1 MRKYRVTYAALLVS
15 SLVAGQVAGS
25 ITAPAAHAAPAAKA
39 PAVSAPA
46 AFKFNSVPMGAGVTA
61 VLENINIWSQPG
73 GSILSYTLKYTNSGN
88 SSASLMHYFSRVVTP
103 GGSAL
108 PGNPLGADA
117 LKKKV
122 GAKETLSV
130 TYYVNVGQTSSLQ
143 GIKIS
148 MLVWDA
154 KTKGYLKQ
162 TGSFGVPAN
171 YSTTAPA
178 GTSLSTVM
186 NDIPVAA
193 SADSLQLYKYSGKV
207 YAKVGV
213 SLTNKGNKVL
223 SDPGYSAYLVSA
235 SGTSFELALSG
246 TQADYKIQP
255 QEKRSIYYI
264 AEIPAYLKTD
274 NMKLQF
280 TKKDETA
287 KLELAKSSYKL
298 PAASSP
304 NLVVG
309 SGVVKKIVV
318 NNNTVDTLLRNANVY
333 AQDADAVWTFQMQL
347 KNTGN
352 KAVTLPSYDLAVKSV
367 KGKVF
372 PVNSKGVSGVT
383 LKPLETKI
391 VPLTVRVPLEVDQSG
406 LQLMMIE
413 SVGAESINVPESN
426 GNGEST
432 GNTGNTGNT
441 GTPSTAAPATPTAKM
456 IFPVAYFV
464 IPYALRTEVTSGQEY
479 MTTNSYGSFS
489 YSIESLQRYPW
500 RDDDILAARLRIT
513 NTQNV
518 SLTLPELKGTIKLDK
533 ENLPVTTE
541 LYMDNKDS
549 SVLAPGKSAEL
560 YVLGKI
566 AYTSEFQDMRIVLNG
581 TQNSETAAFLDFS
594 INNSINSIPAIEKGK
609 SYTISGKGKT
619 ASVQENRTT
628 IYPGE
633 SHNLVYT
640 ELYLSSEE
648 KRQSKMARL
657 QAYYKTKDGQYFEAG
672 SSQSENSASPGAKQ
686 LVVLW
691 AKVPKATDLA
701 DVSLYLGAG
710 IKEGKLIEA
719 KEEATGFV
727 NVAAL
732 QLNPQANVPKNT
744 LESTVLYPYT
754 ISVLTSEGKRMKSS
768 DTIDIT
774 MNYSLRKDNI
784 YDAGV
789 LEHKLILQITDPL
802 GIATEKVLTLGTDLI
817 EGTNN
822 QYSFSLSRPLYK
834 TMDGGAYK
842 LAFYDEFQGERL
854 MLGSQSFVVT
864 NVVPNKTQE

>member
-25 ITAPAAHAAPAAKA
+25 ITAPAAHAAPAAKP

-103 GGSAL
+103 GGSVL

-122 GAKETLSV
+122 GAKESLSV

-171 YSTTAPA
+171 YSTTAPV
-178 GTSLSTVM
+178 GTSLSTIM

-246 TQADYKIQP
+246 TQADYSIQP

-264 AEIPAYLKTD
+264 TEIPAYLKTD

-391 VPLTVRVPLEVDQSG
+391 VPLTVRIPLEVDQSG

-413 SVGAESINVPESN
+413 SVGAESISAPEP
-426 GNGEST
+426 GGTGES
-432 GNTGNTGNT
+432 TGNTGNT

-489 YSIESLQRYPW
+489 YSIVSLQRYPW
-500 RDDDILAARLRIT
+500 RDDDILAAKLRIT

-533 ENLPVTTE
+533 ESLPVTTE

-549 SVLAPGKSAEL
+549 SVLAPGKSVEL

-566 AYTSEFQDMRIVLNG
+566 AYTSEFQDMRIALNG
-581 TQNSETAAFLDFS
+581 TQNSETVPFMDVS
-594 INNSINSIPAIEKGK
+594 ISNSINSIPTIEKGK
-609 SYTISGKGKT
+609 SYIISGKGKT
-619 ASVQENRTT
+619 ASVEENRTT
-628 IYPGE
+628 IYQGE

-672 SSQSENSASPGAKQ
+672 TSQSENSASPGAKQ

-701 DVSLYLGAG
+701 DVSLYLGSG

-754 ISVLTSEGKRMKSS
+754 ISVLTSQGKRMKSS
-768 DTIDIT
+768 DTLDIT
-774 MNYSLRKDNI
+774 MNYSLRKDNL

-789 LEHKLILQITDPL
+789 LEHKLILQITDPF

-822 QYSFSLSRPLYK
+822 QYSFSLSRPVYK

-854 MLGSQSFVVT
+854 LLGSQAFGVT
-864 NVVPNKTQE
+864 NVVPNKTEE

>member
-25 ITAPAAHAAPAAKA
+25 ITAPAAHAAPAAKS

-46 AFKFNSVPMGAGVTA
+46 AFKFNTVPMGAGVSA

-73 GSILSYTLKYTNSGN
+73 GNILSYTLKYTNSGN

-103 GGSAL
+103 GGSVL

-171 YSTTAPA
+171 YSTTAPV
-178 GTSLSTVM
+178 GTSLNTAM

-193 SADSLQLYKYSGKV
+193 TADSLQLYKYSGKV

-235 SGTSFELALSG
+235 SGTSFALALSG
-246 TQADYKIQP
+246 TQADYNIQP

-264 AEIPAYLKTD
+264 TEIPAYLKTD

-280 TKKDETA
+280 TQRDETT

-309 SGVVKKIVV
+309 NGVVKKITV

-333 AQDADAVWTFQMQL
+333 SQDADAVWTFQMQL

-367 KGKVF
+367 KGKVY
-372 PVNSKGVSGVT
+372 PVNSKGISGIT

-391 VPLTVRVPLEVDQSG
+391 VPLTVRVPLEVEQSG

-413 SVGAESINVPESN
+413 SVGAESASVPESN
-426 GNGEST
+426 GTGGET
-432 GNTGNTGNT
+432 TGNT
-441 GTPSTAAPATPTAKM
+441 GTQPPATPATPATPTAKM

-479 MTTNSYGSFS
+479 LTTNSYGSFS
-489 YSIESLQRYPW
+489 YSIQSLQRYPW

-541 LYMDNKDS
+541 LYIDNKDT
-549 SVLAPGKSAEL
+549 SVLAPGKSVEL

-566 AYTSEFQDMRIVLNG
+566 AYTSEFRDMRIALNG
-581 TQNSETAAFLDFS
+581 TQNTETVPFLDIS
-594 INNSINSIPAIEKGK
+594 VNNSINSIPTIEKGK

-628 IYPGE
+628 IYQGE

-672 SSQSENSASPGAKQ
+672 TSQSENSASPGAKQ

-691 AKVPKATDLA
+691 AKVPKATDIT

-744 LESTVLYPYT
+744 LEATVVYPYT

-768 DTIDIT
+768 DTLDIT
-774 MNYSLRKDNI
+774 MNYSLRKDNL
-784 YDAGV
+784 YDAGA
-789 LEHKLILQITDPL
+789 LEHKLILQITDPF

-822 QYSFSLSRPLYK
+822 QYSFSLSRPVYK

-854 MLGSQSFVVT
+854 LLGSQAFGVT
-864 NVVPNKTQE
+864 NVVPNKTEE

>member
-61 VLENINIWSQPG
+61 VLENINIWSQSSG
-73 GSILSYTLKYTNSGN
+73 NILSYTLKYTNSGN

-103 GGSAL
+103 GGSVL

-122 GAKETLSV
+122 GAKESLSV

-154 KTKGYLKQ
+154 KAKGYLKQ

-171 YSTTAPA
+171 YSTTAA
-178 GTSLSTVM
+178 VGTSLNTAM

-223 SDPGYSAYLVSA
+223 GDPGYSAYLVSA

-264 AEIPAYLKTD
+264 TEIPAYLKTD

-333 AQDADAVWTFQMQL
+333 AQDADAVWTFQLQL

-413 SVGAESINVPESN
+413 SVGAESPSVPDPS
-426 GNGEST
+426 GTGET
-432 GNTGNTGNT
+432 PGNTVNT

-464 IPYALRTEVTSGQEY
+464 IPYALRTEVMSGQEY

-489 YSIESLQRYPW
+489 YSIQSLQRYPW
-500 RDDDILAARLRIT
+500 RDDDIVAARLRIT

-533 ENLPVTTE
+533 ESLPVTTE
-541 LYMDNKDS
+541 LYLDNKDT
-549 SVLAPGKSAEL
+549 SVLAPGKSVEL

-566 AYTSEFQDMRIVLNG
+566 AYTSEFQNMRIALNG
-581 TQNSETAAFLDFS
+581 TQNSETVPFLDVS
-594 INNSINSIPAIEKGK
+594 VNNSINSIPTIEKGK

-628 IYPGE
+628 IYQGE

-672 SSQSENSASPGAKQ
+672 TSQSENSASPGAKQ

-701 DVSLYLGAG
+701 EVALYLGSG

-768 DTIDIT
+768 DTLDIT
-774 MNYSLRKDNI
+774 MNYSLRKDNL

-789 LEHKLILQITDPL
+789 LEHKLILQITDPF

-822 QYSFSLSRPLYK
+822 QYSFSLSRPVYK

-854 MLGSQSFVVT
+854 MLGSQAFGVT

>member
-61 VLENINIWSQPG
+61 VLENINIWSQSSG
-73 GSILSYTLKYTNSGN
+73 NILSYTLKYTNSGN

-103 GGSAL
+103 GGSVL

-122 GAKETLSV
+122 GAKESLSV

-171 YSTTAPA
+171 YSTTAA
-178 GTSLSTVM
+178 VGTSLSTVM

-264 AEIPAYLKTD
+264 TEIPAYLKTD

-280 TKKDETA
+280 TQRDETT

-372 PVNSKGVSGVT
+372 PVNAKGVSGVT

-413 SVGAESINVPESN
+413 SVGAESSSMPEPS
-426 GNGEST
+426 GTGETT
-432 GNTGNTGNT
+432 GNTG
-441 GTPSTAAPATPTAKM
+441 
-456 IFPVAYFV
+456 
-464 IPYALRTEVTSGQEY
+464 IPER
-479 MTTNSYGSFS
+479 
-489 YSIESLQRYPW
+489 
-500 RDDDILAARLRIT
+500 
-513 NTQNV
+513 
-518 SLTLPELKGTIKLDK
+518 
-533 ENLPVTTE
+533 
-541 LYMDNKDS
+541 
-549 SVLAPGKSAEL
+549 
-560 YVLGKI
+560 
-566 AYTSEFQDMRIVLNG
+566 
-581 TQNSETAAFLDFS
+581 
-594 INNSINSIPAIEKGK
+594 
-609 SYTISGKGKT
+609 
-619 ASVQENRTT
+619 
-628 IYPGE
+628 
-633 SHNLVYT
+633 
-640 ELYLSSEE
+640 
-648 KRQSKMARL
+648 
-657 QAYYKTKDGQYFEAG
+657 
-672 SSQSENSASPGAKQ
+672 
-686 LVVLW
+686 
-691 AKVPKATDLA
+691 
-701 DVSLYLGAG
+701 
-710 IKEGKLIEA
+710 
-719 KEEATGFV
+719 
-727 NVAAL
+727 
-732 QLNPQANVPKNT
+732 
-744 LESTVLYPYT
+744 
-754 ISVLTSEGKRMKSS
+754 
-768 DTIDIT
+768 
-774 MNYSLRKDNI
+774 
-784 YDAGV
+784 
-789 LEHKLILQITDPL
+789 
-802 GIATEKVLTLGTDLI
+802 
-817 EGTNN
+817 
-822 QYSFSLSRPLYK
+822 RPL
-834 TMDGGAYK
+834 
-842 LAFYDEFQGERL
+842 RL
-854 MLGSQSFVVT
+854 LQHRLPKWFSR
-864 NVVPNKTQE
+864 